1 MLSTLLFVGW
11 GVIPGTDPAAA
22 STGST
27 RQDPDP
33 IHRVIAPPGVE
44 VESGQAIPVGIY
56 YRNEGPD
63 AHRFVP
69 TERVRV
75 QIVTPRS
82 TLDLELVR
90 VEATPGEIELAAGAT
105 RYVAYGLMLPVE
117 LDGRVLLQ
125 FPGRESAPALIQVR
139 RKGSPDEGAVAPDG
153 VGAKGVGAEAVGGD
167 GARKD
172 GGDRDVPGKGDSTAS
187 GDATGGSTR
196 GDAPS
201 RAPNGGQDP
210 LQPLAPHGADALPL
224 PPPIPIAEHVIQS
237 FSAHEPNYFLAG
249 DRPTARFQLS
259 FKYRVFNPESE
270 FASRH
275 PWISSTRIGFT
286 QTSLWDIG
294 GKSKPFTDSSYKP
307 EVFWSR
313 DRLDSIRIPGVRQFG
328 LEAGLQHESNG
339 RSGADS
345 RSLNVL
351 YVRPVLV
358 LGDPE
363 KFHWRV
369 MPRLTTYVFDLEDNP
384 DIADYRGHGDLRVV
398 AGRIDALEV
407 SALVRVGDGFDRGS
421 LQLDAT
427 YPLHALSGGLFDSYL
442 QLQYFNGYG
451 ESLLGYDERSES
463 LRFGFAL
470 TR

>member
-11 GVIPGTDPAAA
+11 GVIPGTAPASA
-22 STGST
+22 STGPA

-105 RYVAYGLMLPVE
+105 RYVAYGLTLPVE

-125 FPGRESAPALIQVR
+125 FPGRESAPALIEVR

-153 VGAKGVGAEAVGGD
+153 VVAE

-172 GGDRDVPGKGDSTAS
+172 GVVQGNSGKSDSTAS
-187 GDATGGSTR
+187 GDATGASTR

-237 FSAHEPNYFLAG
+237 FSAGSPYTLVSNSQAY
-249 DRPTARFQLS
+249 
-259 FKYRVFNPESE
+259 KM
-270 FASRH
+270 ASR
-275 PWISSTRIGFT
+275 
-286 QTSLWDIG
+286 L
-294 GKSKPFTDSSYKP
+294 K
-307 EVFWSR
+307 
-313 DRLDSIRIPGVRQFG
+313 
-328 LEAGLQHESNG
+328 
-339 RSGADS
+339 
-345 RSLNVL
+345 
-351 YVRPVLV
+351 
-358 LGDPE
+358 
-363 KFHWRV
+363 
-369 MPRLTTYVFDLEDNP
+369 
-384 DIADYRGHGDLRVV
+384 
-398 AGRIDALEV
+398 
-407 SALVRVGDGFDRGS
+407 
-421 LQLDAT
+421 
-427 YPLHALSGGLFDSYL
+427 
-442 QLQYFNGYG
+442 
-451 ESLLGYDERSES
+451 
-463 LRFGFAL
+463 
-470 TR
+470 